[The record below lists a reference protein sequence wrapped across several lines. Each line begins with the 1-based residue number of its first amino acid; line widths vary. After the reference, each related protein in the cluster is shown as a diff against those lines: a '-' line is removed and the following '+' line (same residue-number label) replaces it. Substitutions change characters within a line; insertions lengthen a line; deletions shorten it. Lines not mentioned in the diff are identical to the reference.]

1 MSSRSRAP
9 RASRNALTRRTAEM
23 EGAGHRSAARRS
35 GGRKVERAARG
46 RGASG
51 RSGGAGRGRP
61 GGDRRGS
68 WLKIGL
74 LGLLAGVLSVS
85 GLLVWS
91 LLPGSA
97 GEEGGGSVVIWLD
110 GSDKGQAVERL
121 AEAGLVQSPRL
132 MRLYLSVLLP
142 GVELDA
148 GEHLLRRGLSP
159 RELSA
164 RLARLPGR
172 SSTRV
177 ALPEGWHRRK
187 IAERLERSEVCLAD
201 AFVEASERAELLTAL
216 DVAGPSAEGYLFPAT
231 YELAHNTP
239 PEDVVRRMV
248 KETRKRL
255 TKLFAKHPGAL
266 ERLRASHGF
275 GEREVLTL
283 ASIVE
288 KETGHGEERPLVASV
303 FLNRLAATDG
313 ETRGRLQSDPTAVYG
328 CLYEPSLAPSCA
340 AFEGRVLPAML
351 RDPANRYNTYRHA
364 GLPPGPIANPG
375 LEAVEAVL
383 APAQSDYLFFVA
395 DGAGRHT
402 FSRTFEE
409 HQRAVSRLR
418 ALRTAGSPDLDTE
431 PR

>member
-1 MSSRSRAP
+1 MRG
-9 RASRNALTRRTAEM
+9 
-23 EGAGHRSAARRS
+23 GAQ
-35 GGRKVERAARG
+35 RG
-46 RGASG
+46 RQ
-51 RSGGAGRGRP
+51 
-61 GGDRRGS
+61 RRA
-68 WLKIGL
+68 
-74 LGLLAGVLSVS
+74 LGLRLAILGVLAGVLSVS

-91 LLPGSA
+91 LLPGSV
-97 GEEGGGSVVIWLD
+97 EEEKPVVLWLD
-110 GSDKGQAVERL
+110 GPDKGQAVERL
-121 AEAGLVQSPRL
+121 TEAELVQSPRL
-132 MRLYLSVLLP
+132 MRIYLSLLLP
-142 GVELDA
+142 GVELDP

-172 SSTRV
+172 SAARV

-201 AFVEASERAELLTAL
+201 AFLEASERADLLASL
-216 DVAGPSAEGYLFPAT
+216 DLAGPSAEGYLFPAT

-248 KETRKRL
+248 RETRKRL
-255 TKLFAKHPGAL
+255 TNLFARHPGAL
-266 ERLRASHGF
+266 ERLRAAHGF
-275 GEREVLTL
+275 GEREVITL

-313 ETRGRLQSDPTAVYG
+313 ETRGRLQSDPTAIYG
-328 CLYEPSLAPSCA
+328 CLYEASPAPSCA

-375 LEAVEAVL
+375 LDALEAVL
-383 APAQSDYLFFVA
+383 APVRSDYLFFVA
-395 DGAGRHT
+395 DGAGKHT

-418 ALRTAGSPDLDTE
+418 ALRVEGPPGLGADAQ
-431 PR
+431 